1 MKNVKSVTD
10 FLGNGIMGSRK
21 RVELG
26 EDLEIGTLVGIKDG
40 KLVKATN
47 KAGAYVR
54 ALTAITTGSVADM
67 DSPRYFK
74 GTNILKKGEFHE
86 IYPFFVIQNVPSD
99 EVDFETAKFGDMVFL
114 GTDGKMRT
122 TPPGGE
128 GMNTLIQVIGYVGD
142 PIRQEVI
149 CQPLGYVS
157 SETMN

>member
-1 MKNVKSVTD
+1 MSKNVKSVTD

-47 KAGAYVR
+47 TTGAHVK

-74 GTNILKKGEFHE
+74 GSNILKKGEFHE
-86 IYPFFVIQNVPSD
+86 IYPCFVIQNVPSD
-99 EVDFETAKFGDMVFL
+99 EVDFKTAKFGDLVYL
-114 GTDGKMRT
+114 GVDGKIT
-122 TPPGGE
+122 TTMPTGIG
-128 GMNTLIQVIGYVGD
+128 TLIQPIGYVGD
-142 PIRQEVI
+142 AVREEII
-149 CQPLGYVS
+149 CSPLGYWAEES
-157 SETMN
+157 QR